1 MILHVIDARNVGGIE
16 THVVTAILALR
27 EAGIDAEALFFTDHG
42 DTPAKRR
49 FAKAGIRLHFGDG
62 TFFGLLRA
70 FHRLSPRLVHTHGYK
85 AGIAGRAAAVLAG
98 IPVVSTFHAGERA
111 TFPVRFYQIVDD
123 WTSFLATRLAVSE
136 PVARRLPF
144 GATIM
149 PNFVHLPE
157 RRPRPPKRNFVFV
170 GRMSEEKGPDLFCRL
185 ARCRSADGEWHAHG
199 DGPMLAALRAQFGDV
214 VAFHGHSDNIGPV
227 LDDAALVVMPSRA
240 EGLPMAALEAM
251 AHGAPVLAA
260 SVGGLPDLIEDG
272 HNGFLFPA
280 GRLDIAGERLDR
292 FLRLEETERRSM
304 AEAARQT
311 IEDRYSPEA
320 VVPLLLDQ
328 YRSASARS
336 IRIKVQSSAG

>member
-16 THVVTAILALR
+16 THVATAILALR
-27 EAGIDAEALFFTDHG
+27 EAGHDAEALFYADHG
-42 DTPAKRR
+42 ETPAKRR
-49 FAKAGIRLHFGDG
+49 FTKAGIRLHFGDG
-62 TFFGLLRA
+62 TFLGLLRA
-70 FHRLSPRLVHTHGYK
+70 LRRISPDLLHTHGYK

-111 TFPVRFYQIVDD
+111 PFPVRLYQTLDE

-144 GATIM
+144 GATVL
-149 PNFVHLPE
+149 PNFVRLPE
-157 RRPRPPKRNFVFV
+157 RRPQPPKRYFVFI
-170 GRMSEEKGPDLFCRL
+170 GRMSEEKGPDLFCQV
-185 ARCRSADGEWHAHG
+185 ARARSTDGEWHAHG
-199 DGPMLAALRAQFGDV
+199 DGPMLATLRGQFGDMV
-214 VAFHGHSDNIGPV
+214 TFHGHADDIGPV
-227 LDDAALVVMPSRA
+227 LDASALVVMPSRA

-251 AHGAPVLAA
+251 AHGVPVLAA
-260 SVGGLPDLIEDG
+260 SVGGLPDLISDG

-280 GRLDIAGERLDR
+280 GRLDIAGEKLDR
-292 FLRLEETERRSM
+292 FLRLDETERRKM

-311 IEDRYSPEA
+311 IEDRHSPQA

-336 IRIKVQSSAG
+336 IRTKVQSSAG